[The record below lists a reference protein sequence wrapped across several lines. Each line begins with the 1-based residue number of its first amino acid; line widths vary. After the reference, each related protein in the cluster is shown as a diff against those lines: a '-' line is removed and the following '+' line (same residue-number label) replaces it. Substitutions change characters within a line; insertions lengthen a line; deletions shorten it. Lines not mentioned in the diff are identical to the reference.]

1 MGAWRRAKTQHEVKI
16 TVDAD
21 AKAHGE
27 PIAMLAME
35 WNSFMVHFKD
45 KYGAD
50 LCEED
55 LPAQS
60 FFEDSEELAEGS
72 LEAEHL
78 SEVVSKEE
86 AEAQRKSK
94 PDPACQYGMRLDRRL
109 TLQTRRFARSEPRD
123 IEQIRAKFTVTENM
137 WLLAQLLQPGRA
149 IYSDLTASTITNI
162 LKVLLSNRNFN
173 LKKEVDGQVLVQPSW
188 SHCLS
193 YEYELQKEACKR
205 CRTRSMDIAAALQ
218 SSCED
223 NEHRTQHWVQLVTM
237 ANSAEGT
244 DFGQS
249 RFGHPDLTNLGQSN
263 FGQSNSGSGVCHGPK
278 GGAQT
283 QKKSG
288 PEVWGPEGWPRK
300 AGPEGWGT
308 EGWGPKISRFFFR
321 LPPPVSLFFSL
332 TVCLLVVFWWCLEAP
347 GPSNVHV
354 WSSLWL
360 LCEAPAAP
368 KPPGF
373 HATARQ
379 PIRAHLRV
387 PVFTKTTKIQREDT
401 Q

>member
-35 WNSFMVHFKD
+35 WNSFMVQFKA

-193 YEYELQKEACKR
+193 YEYHLQKEACKR

-249 RFGHPDLTNLGQSN
+249 RFGHPDLTN
-263 FGQSNSGSGVCHGPK
+263 FGQSIFGHCGFGLANLG
-278 GGAQT
+278 QI
-283 QKKSG
+283 QF
-288 PEVWGPEGWPRK
+288 WPIQFW
-300 AGPEGWGT
+300 PIQFWPIHFWIWCVSWPI
-308 EGWGPKISRFFFR
+308 GWGPNPEKIGPRRVGPRRVGPRRVGGPKFRVFIPSPTTSFALFLSHCVSSRGF
-321 LPPPVSLFFSL
+321 
-332 TVCLLVVFWWCLEAP
+332 LVVFGSAGAVKCARLEFSGCCVKP
-347 GPSNVHV
+347 RRPRSRRGFTPQPESPNVH
-354 WSSLWL
+354 
-360 LCEAPAAP
+360 
-368 KPPGF
+368 
-373 HATARQ
+373 
-379 PIRAHLRV
+379 I
-387 PVFTKTTKIQREDT
+387 
-401 Q
+401 